1 MGYTIKFMTIT
12 PTVCVES
19 PEGFFHNQH
28 MVRVHFACL
37 GKMWH

>member
-12 PTVCVES
+12 PTVCEES
-19 PEGFFHNQH
+19 RRIFNNQH

-37 GKMWH
+37 DELWH